1 MTLKPLHPEG
11 LIILNES
18 LDRWNNAKSFQNE
31 NCWRKVSNSHFKK

>member
-31 NCWRKVSNSHFKK
+31 NCCHYLTCIGL